1 MMPKKLVVIVAS
13 LAILSALAMAGAGS
27 TYKVDLYQATVVN
40 GTTFKPGEC
49 KLELKENQVILKQG
63 KTTAE
68 TTVRVENAGNKFNS
82 TSVGYSE
89 GNHIQEIRLGGT
101 TTKLVFGGG
110 EVTGADSAAR

>member
-1 MMPKKLVVIVAS
+1 MPKKLVVIVAS
-13 LAILSALAMAGAGS
+13 LAILSALAMAGAGN

-49 KLELKENQVILKQG
+49 KVEVRDNQVVLKQG
-63 KTTAE
+63 KTSAE
-68 TTVRVENAGNKFNS
+68 TTVRVENAGNKFNT

-101 TTKLVFGGG
+101 TTKLVFGST
-110 EVTGADSAAR
+110 ENTASDSAAR